1 MDIYVYLNIFCYI
14 NIRIFQMKQRVS
26 SCQARLVLAFF
37 TCSCSKINLK
47 YAKKYL
53 LCNHIYPPYTVWIIW
68 IVCPLEM
75 CNEADTQQAEPAFC
89 PNDEKPLQ
97 FCPEV
102 DTKTGRNTTPPPPT
116 SCHSQYILGRVP
128 PAWWTRGVA
137 DAPHL
142 VLFALAPGSCNCLAK
157 FYQ

>member
-1 MDIYVYLNIFCYI
+1 
-14 NIRIFQMKQRVS
+14 MKQRVS
-26 SCQARLVLAFF
+26 SCQARLVLAYF

-102 DTKTGRNTTPPPPT
+102 DTKTGRNTTPPP
-116 SCHSQYILGRVP
+116 YILPLAVHFGACSACLVDTGR
-128 PAWWTRGVA
+128 G
-137 DAPHL
+137 
-142 VLFALAPGSCNCLAK
+142 
-157 FYQ
+157 